1 MIVQSLDQKQG
12 ERQTAEKKVESAA
25 IAATQLSNDDT
36 LEQVLAVCLPL
47 MCHHFHIIL
56 GGVFQLANCVPL
68 QQDSSLLVR

>member
-1 MIVQSLDQKQG
+1 M
-12 ERQTAEKKVESAA
+12 ESAA

-68 QQDSSLLVR
+68 QQDSSLLVRLYPPTTIPFVCRKPQAGF

>member
-1 MIVQSLDQKQG
+1 MILDQKQG
-12 ERQTAEKKVESAA
+12 RRQTEQKEESAA

-56 GGVFQLANCVPL
+56 GGVLQQANCVPL